1 MTKHRH
7 GVQRPLTSRPQGR
20 LPVAGKANDIFTRL
34 GPIELVSIDS
44 VSPPKRLLRK
54 HTDLHKK
61 QYARSI
67 EAFGLITPVII
78 DASGTIIAGL
88 IWYLG
93 ALHLGLCELPVVR
106 ITHLSPAILQAYRIA
121 EQRLSEAAPWDDV
134 ALAETFKELSQL
146 DLGFSLEITGFSQGE
161 IDFRIESLETQ
172 SHSSPDPDDE
182 LPAVLAGEVSAVGD
196 LWELDEHRILCGSAL
211 QSASFTILMNGVCA
225 RAVITDPPFN
235 VPIHGHVSGK
245 GRIRHDEFAMA
256 AGEMSREEFT
266 VFLSNYLCHATEHLL
281 PGALLYIFMDW
292 RHAAEILTAAADVK
306 LELKNIC
313 AWVKSN
319 AGMGSLYRSQH
330 EFVFVFKY
338 GKAPHRN
345 NVELGRHGRF
355 RTNVWQYPGC
365 NSFER
370 TGEEGN
376 LLTMHPTVKPVQLLA
391 DAILDCTERND
402 IVLDNF
408 LGSGSTLLA
417 AERVGRRLYAT
428 ELEPRYVDVAIRRW
442 QRHTGREAIHHEN
455 GFSFDQLA
463 AKNGLGK

>member
-1 MTKHRH
+1 MTAPSTPNEVFTQV
-7 GVQRPLTSRPQGR
+7 G
-20 LPVAGKANDIFTRL
+20 PVEHVA
-34 GPIELVSIDS
+34 IEAIK
-44 VSPPKRLLRK
+44 PPKRLLRK
-54 HTDLHKK
+54 HTDRDKK
-61 QYARSI
+61 QYAKCI
-67 EAFGLITPVII
+67 EALGLITPVII
-78 DASGTIIAGL
+78 DPAGVIVIGL

-93 ALHLGLCELPVVR
+93 ALQLGLRELSVIRV
-106 ITHLSPAILQAYRIA
+106 THLAPAQLELYRIA
-121 EQRLSEAAPWDDV
+121 EQRLSELAPWDDR

-146 DLGFSLEITGFSQGE
+146 DLGFSLEVTGFSQGE
-161 IDFRIESLETQ
+161 IDFRIENLESLQLEPA
-172 SHSSPDPDDE
+172 PDPADVV
-182 LPAVLAGEVSAVGD
+182 PAIVSAPVSALND
-196 LWELDEHRILCGSAL
+196 LWQAGPHRILCQSAL
-211 QSASFTILMNGVCA
+211 QSDSFSTLMAGARA

-235 VPIHGHVSGK
+235 VPIQGHVSGK
-245 GRIRHDEFAMA
+245 GRIRHREFAMA
-256 AGEMSREEFT
+256 SGEMSNEEFT
-266 VFLSNYLCHATEHLL
+266 AFLSGYLRRSTEHLS

-292 RHAAEILTAAADVK
+292 RHSAQILAAGQAIG

-330 EFVFVFKY
+330 ELVFVFKH
-338 GKAPHRN
+338 GKVSHRN

-370 TGEEGN
+370 SGEEGN
-376 LLTMHPTVKPVQLLA
+376 LLAVHPTVKPVQLLA

-442 QRHTGREAIHHEN
+442 QRHTGQSAVHVPTGRLFDEIAADKQREC
-455 GFSFDQLA
+455 GQ
-463 AKNGLGK
+463 

>member
-1 MTKHRH
+1 MTTSSKHNEVFTEV
-7 GVQRPLTSRPQGR
+7 GPVER
-20 LPVAGKANDIFTRL
+20 LP
-34 GPIELVSIDS
+34 IEAI
-44 VSPPKRLLRK
+44 SPPRRSLRK
-54 HTDLHKK
+54 YTDQHKK
-61 QYARSI
+61 QYAKCI
-67 EAFGLITPVII
+67 ETLGLISPVII
-78 DASGTIIAGL
+78 DSAGVIVAGL
-88 IWYLG
+88 IWYHG
-93 ALHLGLCELPVVR
+93 ALQLGLRELPVIRV
-106 ITHLSPAILQAYRIA
+106 THLTPEQLELYRIA
-121 EQRLSEAAPWDDV
+121 EQRLGELAPWDDRSV
-134 ALAETFKELSQL
+134 AEAFKELSQL
-146 DLGFSLEITGFSQGE
+146 DLGFSLEVTGFSQGE
-161 IDFRIESLETQ
+161 IDFRIESLESLQ
-172 SHSSPDPDDE
+172 LEPAPDPADIV
-182 LPAVLAGEVSAVGD
+182 PAVVSAPVSAVND
-196 LWELDEHRILCGSAL
+196 LWQAGPHRILCQSAL
-211 QSASFTILMNGVCA
+211 QSDSFSTLMAGERA

-235 VPIHGHVSGK
+235 LPVHGHVSGK
-245 GRIRHDEFAMA
+245 GRIRHREFAMA
-256 AGEMSREEFT
+256 SGEMSNEEFT
-266 VFLSNYLCHATEHLL
+266 AFLSGYLRGSTEHLS

-292 RHAAEILTAAADVK
+292 RHCAQILAAGQAIG

-330 EFVFVFKY
+330 ELVFVFKH

-370 TGEEGN
+370 SGEEGN
-376 LLTMHPTVKPVQLLA
+376 LLAVHPTVKPVQLLA

-442 QRHTGREAIHHEN
+442 QRHTGQSAVHVPTGRLFDEIAADKQRER
-455 GFSFDQLA
+455 GQ
-463 AKNGLGK
+463 